1 MTNNVIEFKRLPAVD
16 DIAGVI
22 EDVFGVKL
30 DISGGWGY
38 DNNSAVIVNSL
49 DIPIDQ
55 FLYMFSQMRANI
67 EMNMTLD
74 EENRYGG
81 INTNFVDGQQIEI
94 EDKVYDMIT
103 FEITAMKE
111 NIYADFIQ
119 EYKDNYGKNIDFD
132 MSEHFKQ
139 REANTI
145 RLQSDFWFY
154 GLDNYYVEDSVDA
167 N

>member
-49 DIPIDQ
+49 DLPIDQ

-74 EENRYGG
+74 ESDRYGG
-81 INTNFVDGQQIEI
+81 INTNFVDGKQIEI
-94 EDKVYDMIT
+94 ENKVYDMIT

-111 NIYADFIQ
+111 SIYADFIQ
-119 EYKDNYGKNIDFD
+119 EYKDNYGKNKDFD
-132 MSEHFKQ
+132 MSEHFKR
-139 REANTI
+139 REINTI
-145 RLQSDFWFY
+145 KLQSDFWFY
-154 GLDNYYVEDSVDA
+154 GLDKYYVENSIDE